1 MNIVRAARRTRPTI
15 FYQATLPLSTSA
27 VNPASS
33 SKSPPPAPATTSPI
47 ISSPSS
53 STTSSTS
60 SAFNWLRKFAGFY
73 GDESTAIRHSHAMFE
88 SCHAVST
95 QEHLLPHFSLEDDFI
110 HRHALIN
117 LHVWMVHNRLRSGG
131 KNVDSEGK
139 VMQEQLYDRF
149 WENTTERIRALG
161 VPELTVNKHLKET
174 QSLSFGSAMSFDI
187 NMRESK
193 DHLAGM

>member
-1 MNIVRAARRTRPTI
+1 MLDI
-15 FYQATLPLSTSA
+15 FDY
-27 VNPASS
+27 
-33 SKSPPPAPATTSPI
+33 I
-47 ISSPSS
+47 D
-53 STTSSTS
+53 
-60 SAFNWLRKFAGFY
+60 KFLIALFPK
-73 GDESTAIRHSHAMFE
+73 I
-88 SCHAVST
+88 
-95 QEHLLPHFSLEDDFI
+95 FSLG
-110 HRHALIN
+110 RR
-117 LHVWMVHNRLRSGG
+117 VVVR

-193 DHLAGM
+193 NHLAGM